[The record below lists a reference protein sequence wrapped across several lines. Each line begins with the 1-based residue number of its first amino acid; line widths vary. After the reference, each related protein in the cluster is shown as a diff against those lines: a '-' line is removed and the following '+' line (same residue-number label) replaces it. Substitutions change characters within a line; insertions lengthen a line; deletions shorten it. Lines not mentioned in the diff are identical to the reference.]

1 MPRYWLKKDY
11 WKLQYLAPHA
21 TRCKMTNNT
30 TANATTNVTTTSSET
45 NLLEGLLDQ
54 LTAAP
59 ELLAA
64 VAVVAGAGAYAYFR
78 VPRVAQLVNKYV
90 PFLLK
95 KYEAEIDT
103 LLEQNLTKLQKV
115 AYDNLDATLQQQM
128 RDSVLKDVIMSNYD
142 HYDDEFAK
150 TVKTEIRDA
159 LSSARGEKK

>member
-1 MPRYWLKKDY
+1 
-11 WKLQYLAPHA
+11 
-21 TRCKMTNNT
+21 MTNNT
-30 TANATTNVTTTSSET
+30 TANATANATTTSNET

-59 ELLAA
+59 ELLAV

-78 VPRVAQLVNKYV
+78 VPRFSFLVNKYV

-95 KYEAEIDT
+95 RYESEIDG
-103 LLEQNLTKLQKV
+103 LIENNLTKLQKL
-115 AYDNLDATLQQQM
+115 AYDKLDSTLQQQM

-142 HYDDEFAK
+142 QYDEEFAK

-159 LSSARGEKK
+159 LASARGESK

>member
-1 MPRYWLKKDY
+1 
-11 WKLQYLAPHA
+11 
-21 TRCKMTNNT
+21 MTNNT
-30 TANATTNVTTTSSET
+30 TANATTNATSNET

-59 ELLAA
+59 ELLAV

-78 VPRVAQLVNKYV
+78 VPRFSFLINKYV

-95 KYEAEIDT
+95 RYESEIDS
-103 LLEQNLTKLQKV
+103 LIENNLTKLQKI
-115 AYDNLDATLQQQM
+115 AYDRLDSTLQQQM

-142 HYDDEFAK
+142 QYDEEFAK

-159 LSSARGEKK
+159 LASARGENK

>member
-1 MPRYWLKKDY
+1 
-11 WKLQYLAPHA
+11 
-21 TRCKMTNNT
+21 MTNNT
-30 TANATTNVTTTSSET
+30 TANATANATTTSNET

-59 ELLAA
+59 ELLAV

-78 VPRVAQLVNKYV
+78 VPRFSFLVNKYV

-95 KYEAEIDT
+95 RYESEIDG
-103 LLEQNLTKLQKV
+103 LIENNLTKLQKL
-115 AYDNLDATLQQQM
+115 AYDKLDSTLQQQM

-142 HYDDEFAK
+142 QYDEELAK

-159 LSSARGEKK
+159 LASARGESK

>member
-1 MPRYWLKKDY
+1 M
-11 WKLQYLAPHA
+11 AAH
-21 TRCKMTNNT
+21 TNRCTMTNNT
-30 TANATTNVTTTSSET
+30 TANATTNATSNET

-59 ELLAA
+59 ELLAV

-78 VPRVAQLVNKYV
+78 VPRFSFLVNKYV

-95 KYEAEIDT
+95 RYESEIDG
-103 LLEQNLTKLQKV
+103 LIENNLTKLQKL
-115 AYDNLDATLQQQM
+115 AYNRLDSTLQQQM

-150 TVKTEIRDA
+150 TVKTEIRGA
-159 LSSARGEKK
+159 LASARGET

>member
-1 MPRYWLKKDY
+1 
-11 WKLQYLAPHA
+11 
-21 TRCKMTNNT
+21 MTNNT
-30 TANATTNVTTTSSET
+30 TANATTNATSNET

-59 ELLAA
+59 ELLAV

-78 VPRVAQLVNKYV
+78 IPRFSFLVNKYV

-95 KYEAEIDT
+95 RYESEIDG
-103 LLEQNLTKLQKV
+103 LIENNLTKLQKI
-115 AYDNLDATLQQQM
+115 AYDRLDSTLQQQM

-150 TVKTEIRDA
+150 TVKTEIRGA
-159 LSSARGEKK
+159 LASVRGESK

>member
-1 MPRYWLKKDY
+1 
-11 WKLQYLAPHA
+11 
-21 TRCKMTNNT
+21 MTNNT
-30 TANATTNVTTTSSET
+30 TANATANATTTSNET

-59 ELLAA
+59 ELLAV

-78 VPRVAQLVNKYV
+78 VPRFSFLVNKYV

-95 KYEAEIDT
+95 RYESEIDG
-103 LLEQNLTKLQKV
+103 LIENNLTKLQKL
-115 AYDNLDATLQQQM
+115 AYNRLDSTLQQQM

-142 HYDDEFAK
+142 QYDEEFAK

-159 LSSARGEKK
+159 LASARGESK

>member
-1 MPRYWLKKDY
+1 
-11 WKLQYLAPHA
+11 
-21 TRCKMTNNT
+21 MTNNT
-30 TANATTNVTTTSSET
+30 TANATTNATSNET

-59 ELLAA
+59 ELLAV

-78 VPRVAQLVNKYV
+78 VPRFSFLVNKYV

-95 KYEAEIDT
+95 RYESEIDG
-103 LLEQNLTKLQKV
+103 LIENNLTKLQKL
-115 AYDNLDATLQQQM
+115 AYNRLDSTLQQQM

-150 TVKTEIRDA
+150 TVKTEIRGA
-159 LSSARGEKK
+159 LASARGET

>member
-1 MPRYWLKKDY
+1 
-11 WKLQYLAPHA
+11 
-21 TRCKMTNNT
+21 MTNNT
-30 TANATTNVTTTSSET
+30 TANATANATTTSNET

-59 ELLAA
+59 ELLAV

-78 VPRVAQLVNKYV
+78 VPRFSFLVNKYV

-95 KYEAEIDT
+95 RYESEIDG
-103 LLEQNLTKLQKV
+103 LIENNLTKLQKI
-115 AYDNLDATLQQQM
+115 AYDKLDSTLQQQM

-142 HYDDEFAK
+142 QYDEELAK

-159 LSSARGEKK
+159 LASARGESK

>member
-1 MPRYWLKKDY
+1 M
-11 WKLQYLAPHA
+11 AAH
-21 TRCKMTNNT
+21 TNRCTMTNNT
-30 TANATTNVTTTSSET
+30 TANATTNATSNET

-59 ELLAA
+59 ELLAV

-78 VPRVAQLVNKYV
+78 IPRFSFLVNKYV

-95 KYEAEIDT
+95 RYESEIDG
-103 LLEQNLTKLQKV
+103 LIENNLTKLQKI
-115 AYDNLDATLQQQM
+115 AYDRLDSTLQQQM

-150 TVKTEIRDA
+150 TVKTEIRGA
-159 LSSARGEKK
+159 LASARGET

>member
-1 MPRYWLKKDY
+1 
-11 WKLQYLAPHA
+11 
-21 TRCKMTNNT
+21 MTNNT
-30 TANATTNVTTTSSET
+30 TANATTNATSNET

-59 ELLAA
+59 ELLVV

-78 VPRVAQLVNKYV
+78 IPRFSFLVNKYV

-95 KYEAEIDT
+95 RYESEIDG
-103 LLEQNLTKLQKV
+103 LIENNLTKLQKI
-115 AYDNLDATLQQQM
+115 AYDRLDSTLQQQM

-150 TVKTEIRDA
+150 TVKTEIRGA
-159 LSSARGEKK
+159 LASVRGESK